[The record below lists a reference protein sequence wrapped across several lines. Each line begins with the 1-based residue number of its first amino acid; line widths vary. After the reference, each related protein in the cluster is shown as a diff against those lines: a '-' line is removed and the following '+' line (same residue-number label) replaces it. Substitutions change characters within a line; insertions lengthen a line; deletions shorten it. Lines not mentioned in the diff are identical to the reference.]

1 VPIDD
6 STPDR
11 CWRTDGG
18 LTTQIDKD
26 DPVAAH
32 DLSAGLPAHKHPM
45 ASPGYGKRSAP
56 GQRPRTAADFA
67 HLPRREASVAAY
79 LDRLPEGA
87 DISVKTLAKVLPD
100 YGQCALGTALRR
112 LSEAGHLRR
121 GREHITG
128 GGSPRWVTR
137 TYFSRT
143 ARGDAWWA
151 AFLAGERPGDE
162 HAGPATGPAAG
173 PAPEPA
179 AEPVRTPAPAP
190 APVRPPRSRAYGVL
204 AGLGRAEPRMTL
216 SAADCAALEELAGR
230 WLERGTDE
238 RQLVHALIAGL
249 PPEVHHPAALAR
261 RRLTDKLP
269 PEPEPVPAQEA
280 TGVLR
285 MAECTVCGVPGRP
298 EALPGGL
305 CRDCRGLPPAGP
317 AGPSPA
323 GIRARVDRLRA
334 AARTSERSC
343 T

>member
-1 VPIDD
+1 
-6 STPDR
+6 
-11 CWRTDGG
+11 
-18 LTTQIDKD
+18 
-26 DPVAAH
+26 
-32 DLSAGLPAHKHPM
+32 M
-45 ASPGYGKRSAP
+45 ASPGYGKRTAP

-79 LDRLPEGA
+79 LDRLPDGA

-100 YGQCALGTALRR
+100 YGQCALGTVLRR

-151 AFLAGERPGDE
+151 AFLAGEHPGDE
-162 HAGPATGPAAG
+162 PAGHATEPTAGSATEATAGSAPARE
-173 PAPEPA
+173 PAPS
-179 AEPVRTPAPAP
+179 PVS
-190 APVRPPRSRAYGVL
+190 VRPPRSRAYGVL

-216 SAADCAALEELAGR
+216 SAADCAALEELAGQ
-230 WLERGTDE
+230 WLERGADE
-238 RQLVHALIAGL
+238 RQLTGALTAGL

-261 RRLTDKLP
+261 RRLMDKLP
-269 PEPEPVPAQEA
+269 PEPAPEPVPGPAPEPGPA
-280 TGVLR
+280 SGSPEPVVLR

-305 CRDCRGLPPAGP
+305 CRDCRGLPPAAP
-317 AGPSPA
+317 AGPPPA
-323 GIRARVDRLRA
+323 EVRARVDRLRA
-334 AARTSERSC
+334 AARTSGRSC

>member
-1 VPIDD
+1 M
-6 STPDR
+6 
-11 CWRTDGG
+11 
-18 LTTQIDKD
+18 
-26 DPVAAH
+26 
-32 DLSAGLPAHKHPM
+32 PAHKHPM
-45 ASPGYGKRSAP
+45 ASPGYGKRTAP

-79 LDRLPEGA
+79 LDRLPDGA

-100 YGQCALGTALRR
+100 YGQCALGTVLRR

-151 AFLAGERPGDE
+151 AFLAGEHPEDE
-162 HAGPATGPAAG
+162 PAPASVPAAG
-173 PAPEPA
+173 AVPAHEPASAPEP
-179 AEPVRTPAPAP
+179 VQ
-190 APVRPPRSRAYGVL
+190 PPRSRAYGVL

-216 SAADCAALEELAGR
+216 SAADCAALEELAGQ
-230 WLERGTDE
+230 WLERGADE
-238 RQLVHALIAGL
+238 RQLTGALTAGL

-269 PEPEPVPAQEA
+269 PEPAPEPASVPGPASGSPGPA
-280 TGVLR
+280 VLR

-305 CRDCRGLPPAGP
+305 CRDCRGLPPAAP
-317 AGPSPA
+317 AGPEPA
-323 GIRARVDRLRA
+323 EVRAYVDRLRA
-334 AARTSERSC
+334 AARARC
-343 T
+343 

>member
-1 VPIDD
+1 
-6 STPDR
+6 
-11 CWRTDGG
+11 
-18 LTTQIDKD
+18 
-26 DPVAAH
+26 
-32 DLSAGLPAHKHPM
+32 M
-45 ASPGYGKRSAP
+45 ASPGYGKRTAP

-79 LDRLPEGA
+79 LDRLPDGA
-87 DISVKTLAKVLPD
+87 DVSVKTLARVLPD
-100 YGQCALGTALRR
+100 YGQCALGTVLRR

-151 AFLAGERPGDE
+151 AFLAGEHPQDE
-162 HAGPATGPAAG
+162 PASEPVPVPAAG
-173 PAPEPA
+173 TAPAPEP
-179 AEPVRTPAPAP
+179 
-190 APVRPPRSRAYGVL
+190 VRPSRSRAYGVL

-216 SAADCAALEELAGR
+216 SAADCAALEELAGQ
-230 WLERGTDE
+230 WLERGADE
-238 RQLVHALIAGL
+238 RQLTGALLAGL
-249 PPEVHHPAALAR
+249 PREVHHPAALAR

-269 PEPEPVPAQEA
+269 PEPAADSAPAPGPA
-280 TGVLR
+280 SGSPGPGVLR

-317 AGPSPA
+317 AGPPPA
-323 GIRARVDRLRA
+323 EVRAYVDRLRA

>member
-1 VPIDD
+1 
-6 STPDR
+6 
-11 CWRTDGG
+11 
-18 LTTQIDKD
+18 
-26 DPVAAH
+26 
-32 DLSAGLPAHKHPM
+32 M
-45 ASPGYGKRSAP
+45 ASPGYGKRTAP

-79 LDRLPEGA
+79 LDRLPDGA
-87 DISVKTLAKVLPD
+87 DISVKTLARVLPD
-100 YGQCALGTALRR
+100 YGQCALGTVLRR

-121 GREHITG
+121 GREHVTG

-151 AFLAGERPGDE
+151 AFLAGEHPGDE
-162 HAGPATGPAAG
+162 PAGNATEPAAG
-173 PAPEPA
+173 ATAGAAP
-179 AEPVRTPAPAP
+179 VSAP

-230 WLERGTDE
+230 WLERGADE
-238 RQLVHALIAGL
+238 RQLTGALLAGL

-269 PEPEPVPAQEA
+269 PEPAPEPAPDAASAPGPASGSPGP
-280 TGVLR
+280 GVLR

-298 EALPGGL
+298 DALPGGL
-305 CRDCRGLPPAGP
+305 CRDCRGLPPAAP
-317 AGPSPA
+317 AGPTPDE
-323 GIRARVDRLRA
+323 IRARVDRLRA
-334 AARTSERSC
+334 AGRVSERSR

>member
-1 VPIDD
+1 
-6 STPDR
+6 
-11 CWRTDGG
+11 
-18 LTTQIDKD
+18 
-26 DPVAAH
+26 
-32 DLSAGLPAHKHPM
+32 M
-45 ASPGYGKRSAP
+45 ASPGYGKRTAP

-79 LDRLPEGA
+79 LDRLPDGA

-100 YGQCALGTALRR
+100 YGQCALGTVLRR

-143 ARGDAWWA
+143 ARGDSWWA
-151 AFLAGERPGDE
+151 AFLAGEHPEDE
-162 HAGPATGPAAG
+162 
-173 PAPEPA
+173 PAPASVPA
-179 AEPVRTPAPAP
+179 AEPAAGTAPAP

-204 AGLGRAEPRMTL
+204 AGLGRTEPRMTL
-216 SAADCAALEELAGR
+216 SAADCAALEKLAGQ
-230 WLERGTDE
+230 WLERGADE
-238 RQLVHALIAGL
+238 RQLTGALLAGL

-269 PEPEPVPAQEA
+269 PEPAPAPDSASASGPASGSPEPA
-280 TGVLR
+280 VLR

-317 AGPSPA
+317 AGPPPA
-323 GIRARVDRLRA
+323 EVRAYVDRLRA
-334 AARTSERSC
+334 AARARC
-343 T
+343 

>member
-1 VPIDD
+1 M
-6 STPDR
+6 
-11 CWRTDGG
+11 
-18 LTTQIDKD
+18 
-26 DPVAAH
+26 
-32 DLSAGLPAHKHPM
+32 PAHKHPM
-45 ASPGYGKRSAP
+45 ASPGYGKRTAP

-79 LDRLPEGA
+79 LDRLPDGA
-87 DISVKTLAKVLPD
+87 DISVKTLARVLPD
-100 YGQCALGTALRR
+100 YGQCALGTVLRR

-162 HAGPATGPAAG
+162 
-173 PAPEPA
+173 
-179 AEPVRTPAPAP
+179 PAPAP
-190 APVRPPRSRAYGVL
+190 APAAGTVPAPVPAPAAGTVPEPVSEPVRPPRSRAYGVL

-216 SAADCAALEELAGR
+216 SAADCAALEELAGQ
-230 WLERGTDE
+230 WLERGADE
-238 RQLVHALIAGL
+238 RQLTGALLAGL

-269 PEPEPVPAQEA
+269 PEPEPEPAPGPESA
-280 TGVLR
+280 PPSASGPPGPAVLR

-305 CRDCRGLPPAGP
+305 CRDCRGLPPAAP
-317 AGPSPA
+317 AGPSPDEV
-323 GIRARVDRLRA
+323 RARVDRLRA
-334 AARTSERSC
+334 AAGARR
-343 T
+343 